1 MTWDANSRSSRAIS
15 SGDSRGGSALSQRR
29 ITAYPPW
36 QKNVRTYPFR
46 ARVHIAQAM
55 PAEKGTDGRRVKE
68 LFRENL
74 VAHAVNQH
82 LPAVLVRVQK
92 TDEFREILHII
103 GVLVQKIFLEL
114 TEKILLHFRQ
124 QVVLIAVI
132 FIKRGAVDLRRAA

>member
-1 MTWDANSRSSRAIS
+1 
-15 SGDSRGGSALSQRR
+15 
-29 ITAYPPW
+29 
-36 QKNVRTYPFR
+36 
-46 ARVHIAQAM
+46 M
-55 PAEKGTDGRRVKE
+55 PAEKGANGRRIKE

-92 TDEFREILHII
+92 ADEFREILHII